1 MTLDDLT
8 QTFANLRQ
16 AWRSDWPGLPQVVQ
30 ACLSQLGFH
39 GQHLPV
45 RFQHIH
51 ACLQTL
57 SVLMEQEG
65 RALADQHQEPP
76 YHNRLHTA
84 DTLVA
89 LTTLLL
95 QSRGFEKSKRLA
107 QTPSAREWI
116 GLLAMLGH
124 DFRHP
129 GQINRFTHDIE
140 SASVAHLR
148 PIMNQCGVSR
158 SDQQSIATLILF
170 TDPTQVAA
178 LHQKWRE
185 QGHFDLANLEC
196 LAILLE
202 EADILASCLPSS
214 GPALGESLK
223 QEWLRIPFAA
233 AHSVATAA
241 GRRGFLTAARFSSP
255 ASLSLAIPQSVAEQ
269 LNLNAEVQRT

>member
-1 MTLDDLT
+1 MTLDDLA

-16 AWRSDWPGLPQVVQ
+16 AWRSDWPGLPRVVQ
-30 ACLSQLGFH
+30 ACLAQLGYA
-39 GQHLPV
+39 GEHLPA
-45 RFQHIH
+45 RLAHIH
-51 ACLQTL
+51 ACLHTL
-57 SVLMEQEG
+57 SDLMEQEG

-89 LTTLLL
+89 LTALLL
-95 QSRGFEKSKRLA
+95 RSRSLENPKRLA
-107 QTPSAREWI
+107 HTLAEWEWI

-148 PIMNQCGVSR
+148 PILTQCGVSKL
-158 SDQQSIATLILF
+158 DQRRVSTLILF
-170 TDPTQVAA
+170 TDPTQVAP
-178 LHQKWRE
+178 LHQKWRA
-185 QGHFDLANLEC
+185 QGHFDVTQLEC
-196 LAILLE
+196 LAILME
-202 EADILASCLPSS
+202 EADILASCLPAS

-233 AHSVATAA
+233 ANAVATDA
-241 GRRGFLTAARFSSP
+241 GRQGFLKAACFTSP
-255 ASLSLAIPQSVAEQ
+255 ASRSLAIPQSVAEQ
-269 LNLNAEVQRT
+269 LNGKA